1 MPRFNKMRQA
11 DAALCLQD
19 QPEKC
24 RFGAA
29 PLNAN
34 LELHGTPIDLVKASV
49 DAFNRGDVVQHGG
62 NLPVI
67 LLVYCS
73 DDYIFVS
80 TDSSIASA
88 IICLSR

>member
-1 MPRFNKMRQA
+1 MPRFNKLRQP
-11 DAALCLQD
+11 DAVLWQFQD

-49 DAFNRGDVVQHGG
+49 DAFNRADVVQHGG
-62 NLPVI
+62 KSASQLAR
-67 LLVYCS
+67 LV
-73 DDYIFVS
+73 FG
-80 TDSSIASA
+80 
-88 IICLSR
+88 